1 MEKEIWKT
9 IKENPNYMVSNFG
22 RVKSLYDGRHHKFR
36 EKILKY
42 NRTRSGYLTVALYK
56 NGIQK
61 RYLIHR
67 LVAEAFIQNPLNL
80 SEVNHKDENKENN
93 SAENLEFCDHKYN
106 SNYGSAIERAALKRT
121 NGKGSIKVLQ
131 FTLDNEL
138 VKEYP
143 SSKEC
148 GRNGFNQAAVS
159 RCCRGKIK
167 QYKGYKWQYEN

>member
-1 MEKEIWKT
+1 MEKEIWKD
-9 IKENPNYMVSNFG
+9 IRGYEGLYQVSNLG
-22 RVKSLYDGRHHKFR
+22 RVKSLCFSTHR
-36 EKILKY
+36 ILKY
-42 NRTRSGYLTVALYK
+42 NRTRCGYLTVALYK

-80 SEVNHKDENKENN
+80 PEVNHKDENKENN